1 MKIIAFGDIH
11 MAIAE
16 ADRIPDI
23 READLVL
30 LNGDLTNYGGVAEA
44 REVLDGIM
52 RLNPNVLAQFGNM
65 DNPEVN
71 DYLENLNLNLHGQ
84 ARLLGGEV
92 CLMGVGGSNVTPFA
106 TPSEFSEQQL
116 LQFGARAFR
125 QGLDF
130 ISLAQPLHQ
139 RKIPQI
145 LVSHAP
151 PFNTAVDS
159 LPNGTHA
166 GSKAIRSIIEQYQPD
181 LCITGHI
188 YEAKGQD
195 RLGKTPIYNHGM
207 LGLGGWVTIDI
218 EQSQL
223 SIILQ

>member
-11 MAIAE
+11 MAVAE
-16 ADRIPDI
+16 AGRIPGI

-44 REVLDGIM
+44 REVLEGIM

-65 DNPEVN
+65 DHREVN
-71 DYLENLNLNLHGQ
+71 DYLEDLNLNLHGQ
-84 ARLLGGEV
+84 ARLLRGEV

-106 TPSEFSEQQL
+106 TPSEFPEEEL
-116 LQFGARAFR
+116 LHFGDRAFR
-125 QGLDF
+125 QGLDY

-145 LVSHAP
+145 LVCHVP
-151 PFNTAVDS
+151 PFNTKVDS
-159 LPNGTHA
+159 LPNGKHV

-195 RLGKTPIYNHGM
+195 RLGRTPVYNHGM

-218 EQSQL
+218 VQSQL
-223 SIILQ
+223 SITLQ

>member
-11 MAIAE
+11 MALAE
-16 ADRIPDI
+16 AGRIPGI
-23 READLVL
+23 KEADLVL
-30 LNGDLTNYGGVAEA
+30 LNGDLTNYGGVAET

-65 DNPEVN
+65 DNREVN
-71 DYLENLNLNLHGQ
+71 DYLEDLNLNLHGQ
-84 ARLLGGEV
+84 ARLLRGEV
-92 CLMGVGGSNVTPFA
+92 CLMGVGGSNITPFA
-106 TPSEFSEQQL
+106 TPSEFPEEEL
-116 LQFGARAFR
+116 RHCGDRAFR

-139 RKIPQI
+139 KKIPQI
-145 LVSHAP
+145 LVSHVP
-151 PFNTAVDS
+151 PFNTAVDC
-159 LPNGTHA
+159 LPNGKHA

-188 YEAKGQD
+188 YEAKGRD
-195 RLGKTPIYNHGM
+195 RLGRTAIYNHGM

-223 SIILQ
+223 SISLQ